1 MKIIIFG
8 AGAIGSF
15 FGAKL
20 AKFNEVILIGRK
32 KHVEAIKKNGL
43 TIEGKTKLH
52 VEVYSETDIS
62 KVRTKPDLIIL
73 TVKSYDTLEAVTELS
88 TLINY
93 DTLLLSM
100 QNGLGNI
107 DLIKIKID
115 IKHVLAGVTTHG
127 VVFSKPGT
135 ITHTGLGQTII
146 GELDGKNT
154 NRIKDIKKELI
165 RSGIHTDISS
175 NIIRDI
181 WVKTIINS
189 SINPLTVFCRQKNR
203 YLLENPIIE
212 KCVERICIESTKIA
226 KAYGFRLSNKSMLE
240 KTKDVIKNTADNYSS
255 MLQSINSGRKTE
267 IDAINGK
274 LAEIG
279 NSYGI
284 NTPLNDALIYFVKQ
298 INKKWQ

>member
-8 AGAIGSF
+8 AGAIGSL

-52 VEVYSETDIS
+52 VEVHSETDIS
-62 KVRTKPDLIIL
+62 KVGTKPDLIIL

-127 VVFSKPGT
+127 AVFSKPGT

-146 GELDGKNT
+146 GELDRKNT
-154 NRIKDIKKELI
+154 NQIKDIKRELI

-189 SINPLTVFCRQKNR
+189 CINPITVFCRQKNGYR
-203 YLLENPIIE
+203 DSL
-212 KCVERICIESTKIA
+212 
-226 KAYGFRLSNKSMLE
+226 
-240 KTKDVIKNTADNYSS
+240 
-255 MLQSINSGRKTE
+255 RKPSPCRK
-267 IDAINGK
+267 G
-274 LAEIG
+274 
-279 NSYGI
+279 
-284 NTPLNDALIYFVKQ
+284 PR
-298 INKKWQ
+298 